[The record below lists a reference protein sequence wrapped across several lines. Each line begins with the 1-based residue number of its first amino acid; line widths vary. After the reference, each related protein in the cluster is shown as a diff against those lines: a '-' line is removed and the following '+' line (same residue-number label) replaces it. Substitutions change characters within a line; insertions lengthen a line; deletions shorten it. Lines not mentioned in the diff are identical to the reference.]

1 MCGSSVCFW
10 KGWFQ
15 MRPLAEARGCVESG
29 VRVQMISWTLRLLEG
44 QGLRNPKDRGAH
56 VR

>member
-15 MRPLAEARGCVESG
+15 MRALAAVWHKICDFGCFFFGILKS
-29 VRVQMISWTLRLLEG
+29 LEG
-44 QGLRNPKDRGAH
+44 AGRGEK
-56 VR
+56 